1 VSGKRGDALWL
12 LVLVGIAVLL
22 PARPTAAS
30 EPVANWQQTDVKS
43 FYGLDGTT
51 KSQGMASDG
60 RRMFFSWNF
69 GLHSTLL
76 DMTTQLSAN
85 LTTGIPADMMAE
97 GSNHIGDI
105 DYYRGR
111 IYAPIEGGPA
121 YLKSYILPFDP
132 DTLQPTG
139 ERYLLDHDLLS
150 KGVPWVAIDAPRKVA
165 YTGEWNNQGL
175 LNVHRLSDFKII
187 STVALSGPIPR
198 IQGAKVYK
206 GILYAARD
214 NGPEKSIDA
223 IDPVTGQITHLFDR
237 NLGDDDEAEGIAFVR
252 NAGGTTMRTA
262 DIVETDPRHI
272 DVHSYRINGD
282 VTPPSATVIQKFN
295 PRHLPGQSLR
305 LELKVSEPVRM
316 KAEWLRCEARLP
328 RPCRR
333 TRSYGRAPVV
343 DLEAGR
349 QSVDVPLRRQGAGAG
364 RQLRPGLYRL
374 RMVPIDVA
382 DAHGEAAWARA
393 LIKTP
398 RR

>member
-1 VSGKRGDALWL
+1 MGNKLRFLAFTGLFL
-12 LVLVGIAVLL
+12 LLL
-22 PARPTAAS
+22 AGPSAAS
-30 EPVANWQQTDVKS
+30 EPVANWQQTSVKS

-76 DMTTQLSAN
+76 DMETQLVAH
-85 LTTGIPADMMAE
+85 LTTAIPEDLLAE

-105 DYYRGR
+105 DYYRGK
-111 IYAPIEGGPA
+111 IYAPIEAAPKH
-121 YLKSYILPFDP
+121 LNSYIVPFDA
-132 DTLQPTG
+132 DTLLPTG
-139 ERYLLDHDLLS
+139 ERYRLDYDLLT

-165 YTGEWNNQGL
+165 YTGEWNNQGV
-175 LNVHRLSDFKII
+175 LNVHRLSDFKIT

-214 NGPEKSIDA
+214 NGPEKSIEA
-223 IDPVTGQITHLFDR
+223 INPVTGEITHLFDR
-237 NLGDDDEAEGIAFVR
+237 NLGDEDEAGGITFVR

-282 VTPPSATVIQKFN
+282 VIPPSATLSGQVKSKRF
-295 PRHLPGQSLR
+295 PGQSIR
-305 LELKVSEPVRM
+305 LKLNVSEPVRL
-316 KAEWLRCEARLP
+316 KADWLRCEAGPP

-333 TRSYGRAPVV
+333 TRGVGRTPAIT
-343 DLEAGR
+343 LGAGK
-349 QSVDVPLRRQGAGAG
+349 QAINVPLKRRNAAVG
-364 RQLRPGLYRL
+364 RPFAPGLYRL
-374 RMVPIDVA
+374 RIVPIDVA
-382 DAHGEAAWARA
+382 DAHGKAVWATTRI
-393 LIKTP
+393 LTP